1 MRRRRRVV
9 VACHNELAR
18 LICASN
24 PSSRAFGF
32 VMMCNTQ
39 SVRAGSR
46 HDLTNIGND
55 VRAINLRV

>member
-24 PSSRAFGF
+24 PSSRNFGF

-46 HDLTNIGND
+46 HDLFGTGNGTD
-55 VRAINLRV
+55 AINLRV